1 MKKSSPED
9 TIQEASMSNEN
20 LEPLAPIDITMKW
33 EKWIFLLA
41 NNLIAI
47 NYIYKIFLWTA
58 L

>member
-33 EKWIFLLA
+33 EKWIFLFA

-47 NYIYKIFLWTA
+47 NYMCKIFLWTA